1 VPVGRFTLKQC
12 AGRVVAQIHV
22 LTCRHIGRAGTWTA
36 AAAPRASRRHGCCQ
50 DPFDCASGVSSAE
63 PPWTAYDHG
72 VRHVKGARSET
83 QRVMMVRCLKNTH
96 APYLAAELFT

>member
-1 VPVGRFTLKQC
+1 MLG
-12 AGRVVAQIHV
+12 
-22 LTCRHIGRAGTWTA
+22 
-36 AAAPRASRRHGCCQ
+36 ASLRL
-50 DPFDCASGVSSAE
+50 DPS
-63 PPWTAYDHG
+63 TTYDHC